1 MGDVNVS
8 ASTPTPGAFAVD
20 GTLTIDEL
28 DYNHAADGFDRLD
41 WNTALDLDAD
51 GFIDLVDP
59 GADLTPP
66 VVLTINLPDT
76 LHYRVNGNVTSTD
89 AGGSTPLLTAG
100 PVTITGSADFAL
112 SRWDVNLG
120 TLDST
125 ALVVEH
131 RSHPGHRRTSPAVTL
146 RRTDLAIAQI
156 TPDGETQARYT
167 AHQDG

>member
-1 MGDVNVS
+1 MTS
-8 ASTPTPGAFAVD
+8 TSRPATPTPGAFAVD

-41 WNTALDLDAD
+41 WNTALDLDDD

-76 LHYRVNGNVTSTD
+76 LHYRSQRNRHRP
-89 AGGSTPLLTAG
+89 TPLLTAG

-125 ALVVEH
+125 ALVVDGATLAIDDLA
-131 RSHPGHRRTSPAVTL
+131 SVTL
-146 RRTDLAIAQI
+146 DGSTRHRTDH
-156 TPDGETQARYT
+156 TRR
-167 AHQDG
+167 